1 MKGNTNKM
9 MPFYQTK
16 TKSDKNVMNQCSNE
30 ITHTIYLNKFI
41 DKGQYQEIESYII
54 KEKLSP
60 EVLFNGVKALL
71 KKYIKGNKFF
81 YEILDLLLSS
91 GAPVNAPIS
100 INNSQQNNIKEDENV
115 SLLFLAIM
123 NNDID
128 FVNIILKYN
137 PNLNLVDKYN
147 KNVIIYC
154 IIYNNDIPEIL
165 QKIIRPTNINH
176 SLYIDIKPGY
186 SEYHSTFTLACMKNL
201 IRFVKCLLENCVDV
215 NFRTKPNM
223 ETGLHLAVKFGSDE
237 LVSLL
242 LSYSNLMVDLTNK
255 DGKRAVDLIDDNDNN
270 KKIIFKNYYD
280 NIKNNQLKY
289 NNNYIN
295 KNNYNQQLNQYN
307 NQIYM
312 NSNNN
317 NYNYQNMNSDSN
329 STNYINMSNNLMDED
344 GNSFLSG
351 ENDSKNIN
359 MQNNLNTSSSNS
371 KDYSYNNL
379 SIPKNTIQSKM
390 NLFKQKISCENLNKK
405 NIKYDIEIPV
415 DFKKE
420 INNCSKYQKN
430 TLNNFLNHNN
440 NSNSQMFIDL
450 TNKTFDLE
458 LKINEIQEQL
468 KEKTLK
474 INEYKSQMDFNSN
487 RIQDQKNIM
496 KEKMHEL
503 NYLQS
508 LSSQNEQKISELK
521 KTQNELYSKIPPDKI
536 SHKSNK
542 NLKIE
547 EFRQLKFLQTE
558 PEEDYIIKT
567 LQKDLLD
574 YEKYNKA
581 IMKKKIPLIENLV
594 NLIQNTVNEVN
605 PEYQVKIYGSYAN
618 GLCVP
623 WSDLNLVLI
632 NKNFPF
638 SLKNINNSE
647 DNFSDLEDMINN
659 NNYDLE
665 QVSRSS
671 SSESTKSANSTANNL
686 LYSLY
691 MNLKNQN
698 WVKQYNF
705 NEYIFGGVLRLITSE
720 EYGKMSIDINVE
732 NEKHNGLRCVN
743 LVKSYIKEYVALKP
757 IIIALKSLLK
767 NSNLNNPFTG
777 GLTSYGLILMV
788 VHYIQFL
795 MDNDENEKNII
806 GNVFY
811 GFLFHYGVKFDFSRY
826 IIVSLPNSMNNK
838 ENNNV
843 GINQNNRELV
853 IIDPLNNKNNV
864 AKANYQYMNLKMALM
879 IAFMVT
885 KEDCEC
891 GCHYGKAVY
900 ENTLFSTEHSCLKRM
915 LNSVKRFTDSGK

>member
-1 MKGNTNKM
+1 MKSNNNKM

-41 DKGQYQEIESYII
+41 DKEQIKDIESYII
-54 KEKLSP
+54 NKNLSP
-60 EVLFNGVKALL
+60 EVLFNGIKALL
-71 KKYIKGNKFF
+71 KKYTKGYKFF

-100 INNSQQNNIKEDENV
+100 INSQQNMQINTIKEDENIT
-115 SLLFLAIM
+115 LLFLAIM

-137 PNLNLVDKYN
+137 PNLNLIDKYN

-154 IIYNNDIPEIL
+154 IIYNNDTIDIL
-165 QKIIRPTNINH
+165 QKIIRPSNINY
-176 SLYIDIKPGY
+176 SLYIDIRPGY
-186 SEYHSTFTLACMKNL
+186 SEYHSAFTLACMKNF
-201 IRFVKCLLENCVDV
+201 IHVVKCLLDNFVDV
-215 NFRTKPNM
+215 NFRTKPNL
-223 ETGLHLAVKFGSDE
+223 ETGLHLAVKYGSDE

-242 LSYSNLMVDLTNK
+242 LSYNNLMVDMTNK
-255 DGKRAVDLIDDNDNN
+255 EGKRAVDLIDDNDNN

-280 NIKNNQLKY
+280 NIKNNQLKNN
-289 NNNYIN
+289 NNNYGN

-307 NQIYM
+307 NQMYI
-312 NSNNN
+312 NSNDN
-317 NYNYQNMNSDSN
+317 NYNYQNLNSDSN
-329 STNYINMSNNLMDED
+329 NNNYM
-344 GNSFLSG
+344 
-351 ENDSKNIN
+351 N
-359 MQNNLNTSSSNS
+359 MQNNLMDDDGNS
-371 KDYSYNNL
+371 LQSDENENKNLHMQNNLKDYSYNNQ
-379 SIPKNTIQSKM
+379 SIPKNTIKSKM
-390 NLFKQKISCENLNKK
+390 NLFKRKISNENLNRQ

-420 INNCSKYQKN
+420 INNCSKNQKY

-440 NSNSQMFIDL
+440 NSNSQIFLDL
-450 TNKTFDLE
+450 TNKNFELE
-458 LKINEIQEQL
+458 LKINELQEIL

-474 INEYKSQMDFNSN
+474 LSEYKSQMDLNSKH
-487 RIQDQKNIM
+487 IQDGKNIM
-496 KEKMHEL
+496 KEKIHEL

-521 KTQNELYSKIPPDKI
+521 KTQTELYSKIPPDKI

-542 NLKIE
+542 NLKE
-547 EFRQLKFLQTE
+547 NEFRELKFLQTE
-558 PEEDYIIKT
+558 PEEEYIIKT
-567 LQKDLLD
+567 LQKDLID

-581 IMKKKIPLIENLV
+581 IMKNKIPLIEKLI
-594 NLIQNTVNEVN
+594 NLIQNAVNEVN

-623 WSDLNLVLI
+623 WSDLNIVLI
-632 NKNFPF
+632 NKNFPIT
-638 SLKNINNSE
+638 LKNINNSE
-647 DNFSDLEDMINN
+647 DNFSDLEEGMINN
-659 NNYDLE
+659 FYDLE
-665 QVSRSS
+665 LVSRSS

-686 LYSLY
+686 LYPLL
-691 MNLKNQN
+691 MNLKNQS
-698 WVKQYNF
+698 WIKQYNF
-705 NEYIFGGVLRLITSE
+705 NEYIFGAVLRLITSE

-838 ENNNV
+838 ENSNM
-843 GINQNNRELV
+843 GISPNNRELV

-864 AKANYQYMNLKMALM
+864 AKSNYQYMNLKMALM

-900 ENTLFSTEHSCLKRM
+900 ENTLCSTEHSCLKRM